1 MLLLVGQVATL
12 AWTFQDRKKLEEGK
26 LDRRAKLFAG
36 MVAQSAA
43 RSLLDNYDFTY
54 LSILIDEI
62 LKDSDIVSVKFK
74 DHQGQEFV
82 FAPNDR
88 KAASLKA
95 VSVPISTRLDEV
107 GEVKI
112 SYTLDTIRKQ
122 LALHV
127 LYLFLMQGV
136 VFLMLLLMI
145 RYFFGRVLGNRIRQ
159 VGNVIEEVKGGNLMT
174 RVNYGRVDEI
184 GTIANGFD
192 FLVDHL
198 AGTVDKMRAISCNL
212 SISVDQVNHTL
223 QHMIEMTGNQQKTTK
238 AIFRSVDEASCSQ
251 QLIVENTN
259 NLHALSRTNN
269 AALEGIRTTFD
280 GVVAGVDA
288 LDTSV
293 GAFYSSIAQLRS
305 SSKDVASLA
314 ERAAVSVRDASGTM
328 DSINSSVARIN
339 EVVKDSTSLSMHVTE
354 IISGKGIAA
363 VTDAVDAM
371 QRIES
376 FFNTLSATITQLDS
390 RSKDIAKILTVIQGV
405 TEQAHLLS
413 LNAQI
418 IAAQAGENGKSF
430 EVVAGE
436 MKMLSAKTS
445 SSAKEIEGIINT
457 IQREMKSAVG
467 ATAETSR
474 NVQQGRAVVAVAGE
488 ILHEILDVSRQS
500 TQMMTTIADSTV
512 EQNSLIGAVFKDIR
526 VLRDLNE
533 KVKMATGE
541 EEKSAAYLFDAIGSI
556 CNSMGETRKET
567 KEQAQGL
574 KIIVENMDVANRQ
587 TEEIASASFEQQKVN
602 DAIISS
608 MNDASHTGND
618 MIEAV
623 QEVSASIGGVY
634 RELERLRRE
643 MEFFRTEGNQGSARQ
658 KLMTPDGVMAR
669 RSTSRDS

>member
-1 MLLLVGQVATL
+1 MKTSSLSRKFLRRVLVLLLVGQIATL
-12 AWTFQDRKKLEEGK
+12 AWTFHDRKKLEEGK

-36 MVAQSAA
+36 MVAKSAA

-62 LKDSDIVSVKFK
+62 LKDNDIVSVEFR
-74 DHQGQEFV
+74 DHKGQEFV
-82 FAPNDR
+82 FAPNNR
-88 KAASLKA
+88 ESASLKT

-107 GEVKI
+107 GQVKI
-112 SYTLDTIRKQ
+112 SYTLDNIRKQ

-127 LYLFLMQGV
+127 LFLFLMQSV
-136 VFLMLLLMI
+136 LFLILVLMI

-159 VGNVIEEVKGGNLMT
+159 VGNVIEEVKGGNLLT
-174 RVNYGRVDEI
+174 RVNYGRADEI

-192 FLVDHL
+192 FLVEHL
-198 AGTVDKMRAISCNL
+198 AGTIDKMRMISGNV
-212 SISVDQVNHTL
+212 SNSVDQVNHTL
-223 QHMIEMTGNQQKTTK
+223 QHMIEMTGSQHETTK
-238 AIFRSVDEASCSQ
+238 AIFRSVDAASCSQ

-259 NLHALSRTNN
+259 NLHAISRANKS
-269 AALEGIRTTFD
+269 ALDGIRTTFES
-280 GVVAGVDA
+280 VVAGVDD
-288 LDTSV
+288 LDSSV
-293 GAFYSSIAQLRS
+293 GTFHSSIAQLRS

-328 DSINSSVARIN
+328 DSINSSVGRIN
-339 EVVKDSTSLSMHVTE
+339 AVVKDSTTLSMHVTE

-371 QRIES
+371 ERIDS
-376 FFNTLSATITQLDS
+376 FFNTLSAMITQLDS

-418 IAAQAGENGKSF
+418 IAAQAGESGKSF
-430 EVVAGE
+430 DVVAGE

-445 SSAKEIEGIINT
+445 NSAKEIERLVDT

-488 ILHEILDVSRQS
+488 ILHEILDASRQS
-500 TQMMTTIADSTV
+500 TTMMKSIADSTV
-512 EQNSLIGAVFKDIR
+512 EQNGLIGAVVNDIR

-533 KVKMATGE
+533 KVKSATGE
-541 EEKSAAYLFDAIGSI
+541 EEKSAAYLFDAISSI
-556 CNSMGETRKET
+556 CNSMSETRKDT
-567 KEQAQGL
+567 KEQAQAL
-574 KIIVENMDVANRQ
+574 RIIVENMDIANRQ
-587 TEEIASASFEQQKVN
+587 TEEIAAASLEQQKVN

-608 MNDASHTGND
+608 MNDASRAGNNI
-618 MIEAV
+618 IEAV
-623 QEVSASIGGVY
+623 QEVSASFGGVY
-634 RELERLRRE
+634 KELERLRRE
-643 MEFFRTEGNQGSARQ
+643 MEFFRTENTDHGRCA
-658 KLMTPDGVMAR
+658 PF
-669 RSTSRDS
+669 